1 MFKIKLNSALSFVI
15 FLLILLTNF
24 PFLPGTWY
32 RTSYCY
38 LTRRHL
44 YYCFLVTFLFDG
56 IIFVLRMSAD
66 IDLEAG
72 VTSLTDSSPCTL
84 LSAEDLSRDAAD
96 DEKTTDILLELKELR
111 EIPHADCDENKDE
124 EPQETDVLLDPNGAC
139 ALKEDNVGEIKE
151 KEVVNQVCQELKKKR
166 GSTIDVVNC
175 DETIES
181 SESGSLAGGTAECL
195 TNLKDDDAEEAT
207 VEGEEDN
214 ELFDFREMAAGAMRH
229 AEELVRRMLLHVS
242 WTICHFHALPK
253 WLQDNDFIWQGYRP
267 PLPSFWDCIKS
278 IFSIHTET
286 GNIWTHMLGN
296 YRLNNNKNILL

>member
-1 MFKIKLNSALSFVI
+1 
-15 FLLILLTNF
+15 
-24 PFLPGTWY
+24 
-32 RTSYCY
+32 
-38 LTRRHL
+38 
-44 YYCFLVTFLFDG
+44 
-56 IIFVLRMSAD
+56 MSAD

-72 VTSLTDSSPCTL
+72 VIPTDSSPCTL
-84 LSAEDLSRDAAD
+84 LSVERLSHDLPDDA
-96 DEKTTDILLELKELR
+96 KTNGISLELKELK
-111 EIPHADCDENKDE
+111 EIPHVNCDENKDE
-124 EPQETDVLLDPNGAC
+124 DPQETDVLLEPNGAC
-139 ALKEDNVGEIKE
+139 ALTEENAGEIVE
-151 KEVVNQVCQELKKKR
+151 DKEVLSRACQELKKKR

-175 DETIES
+175 DETTES
-181 SESGSLAGGTAECL
+181 SESGSLAGGATGHL
-195 TNLKDDDAEEAT
+195 TSPKDDDVEEAT

-286 GNIWTHMLGN
+286 GNIWTHMLGMFSSSKC
-296 YRLNNNKNILL
+296 LNLFSQQPKLVILKILFLH